1 MFEAQYNKHK
11 STQMHVLNTQCKSW
25 ILKTYKQEIMKFL
38 FSFFL
43 YWLSSEI
50 ISFDILGWI
59 KCY

>member
-38 FSFFL
+38 FSFFYIDYPVKL
-43 YWLSSEI
+43 FLLIYWAE
-50 ISFDILGWI
+50 
-59 KCY
+59 